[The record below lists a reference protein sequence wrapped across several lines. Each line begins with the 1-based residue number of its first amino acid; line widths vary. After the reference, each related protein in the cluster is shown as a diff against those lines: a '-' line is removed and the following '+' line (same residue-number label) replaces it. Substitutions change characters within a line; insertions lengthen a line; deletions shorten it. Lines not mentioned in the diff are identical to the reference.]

1 MSKKK
6 EPMTSPQNVKEFV
19 ETSYALKSEKLVM
32 NELKWKYLIRSALR
46 GKNILLLGPAG
57 QGKTLAC
64 QCLVDALS
72 ETITEEVTEEQLN
85 ALKADSNVQ
94 IIKTEIV
101 E

>member
-1 MSKKK
+1 MSIKLDTIPST
-6 EPMTSPQNVKEFV
+6 ENIREFV
-19 ETSYALKSEKLVM
+19 KTSYKLKPEKLVM

-46 GKNILLLGPAG
+46 GKNILLIGSAG

-85 ALKADSNVQ
+85 ALKSNPNIK
-94 IIKTEIV
+94 IIKTEAM